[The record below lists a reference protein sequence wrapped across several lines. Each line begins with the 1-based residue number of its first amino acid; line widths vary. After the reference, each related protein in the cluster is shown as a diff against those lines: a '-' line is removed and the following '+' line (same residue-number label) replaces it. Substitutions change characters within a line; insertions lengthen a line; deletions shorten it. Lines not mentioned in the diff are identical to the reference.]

1 MTETLNIETLLQRR
15 ELYRNYLKMKVREQ
29 DWHGVADAAN
39 DLREL
44 DAMLSVLTS
53 IDLDKGNESA

>member
-1 MTETLNIETLLQRR
+1 MALSTYERRRETLIV
-15 ELYRNYLKMKVREQ
+15 YLRLKVEVQ

-44 DAMLSVLTS
+44 DAEERGKQHGTAGK
-53 IDLDKGNESA
+53 D

>member
-1 MTETLNIETLLQRR
+1 MSIYQVRR
-15 ELYRNYLKMKVREQ
+15 DVLIAYLKMKADQE

-44 DAMLSVLTS
+44 DAEERGKNRLASVS
-53 IDLDKGNESA
+53 DER